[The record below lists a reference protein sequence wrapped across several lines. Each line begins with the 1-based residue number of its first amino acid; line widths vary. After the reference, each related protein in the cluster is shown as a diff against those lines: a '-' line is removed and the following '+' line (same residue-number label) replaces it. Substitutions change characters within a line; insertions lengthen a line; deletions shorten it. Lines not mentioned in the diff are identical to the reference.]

1 MLQMVR
7 TLAHFSISLEEMN
20 EQGENAGDDGG
31 EKDGGGGDPVDPFR
45 NKRMRNTRVN
55 LDGSGLGAGSP
66 IGEV

>member
-1 MLQMVR
+1 
-7 TLAHFSISLEEMN
+7 MN

-31 EKDGGGGDPVDPFR
+31 EKDGGGGGDPVDPFR

-66 IGEV
+66 NGEV